1 MLIGICTVENG
12 KAVYRHR
19 SRAAEIQLD
28 ISCQGGLKR
37 DKFTQTRRQ
46 VQSRDD
52 IMIIRNTA
60 VNVQKLAVHKVDDAR
75 ALTAD
80 DKTDKAHAALPKVV
94 ERVHA
99 LIAPKCQAL
108 VTALGTNTAKGSFQ
122 RSATVRGGML
132 GQRVVIRVVDLIK
145 QRRQTDCGIDTAR
158 AKAHEIIKEK
168 LLQLNEEMTGN
179 RYLRGIVRVGGM
191 RRDWTNEQMERIV
204 TVLNEVEEEFDEI
217 TEILLSHE
225 IAVNRMA
232 TTGILP
238 LDKAEALEVVGVGGR
253 ASGRRTD
260 SRIGQPYDAYAE
272 LPPQLITDEHGDV
285 MARITVRVSEA
296 KEAMKL
302 IREAVLK
309 LPAGDIYAPVGN
321 IAAGTFGIG
330 WSESARGENCH
341 FVMVGAENTVYR
353 YRIRSAAYSNWP
365 AVALAVPGNIVP
377 DFPLINKSFELCYAC
392 CDR

>member
-1 MLIGICTVENG
+1 MEN
-12 KAVYRHR
+12 RHR
-19 SRAAEIQLD
+19 R
-28 ISCQGGLKR
+28 
-37 DKFTQTRRQ
+37 
-46 VQSRDD
+46 
-52 IMIIRNTA
+52 
-60 VNVQKLAVHKVDDAR
+60 
-75 ALTAD
+75 
-80 DKTDKAHAALPKVV
+80 
-94 ERVHA
+94 
-99 LIAPKCQAL
+99 
-108 VTALGTNTAKGSFQ
+108 
-122 RSATVRGGML
+122 
-132 GQRVVIRVVDLIK
+132 
-145 QRRQTDCGIDTAR
+145 
-158 AKAHEIIKEK
+158 
-168 LLQLNEEMTGN
+168 
-179 RYLRGIVRVGGM
+179 
-191 RRDWTNEQMERIV
+191 
-204 TVLNEVEEEFDEI
+204 
-217 TEILLSHE
+217 
-225 IAVNRMA
+225 
-232 TTGILP
+232 
-238 LDKAEALEVVGVGGR
+238 AEALEVVGVGGR
-253 ASGRRTD
+253 ASGRCTD

-353 YRIRSAAYSNWP
+353 YRIRSATYSNWP